1 LNKDEGGSFLANHKS
16 AIKRMKQSESR
27 RLLNAS
33 IRSSVKTEIKSI
45 VKAVEKKEQDGAKA
59 ALIAVIPK
67 ISKAAAKGIFHKRN
81 ASRKISRLT
90 RKVNALQA
98 TA

>member
-1 LNKDEGGSFLANHKS
+1 MANHKS
-16 AIKRMKQSESR
+16 AIKRTKQSEKH

-33 IRSSVKTEIKSI
+33 IRSSVKTEIKSV
-45 VKAVEKKEQDGAKA
+45 VKAVEKKERDGAKE
-59 ALIAVIPK
+59 ALVAVIPK

-98 TA
+98 AA

>member
-1 LNKDEGGSFLANHKS
+1 LANHKS

-98 TA
+98 AA

>member
-1 LNKDEGGSFLANHKS
+1 LANHKS
-16 AIKRMKQSESR
+16 AIKRMKQSEKR

-45 VKAVEKKEQDGAKA
+45 VKAVEKKEQDSAKE

-67 ISKAAAKGIFHKRN
+67 ISKAAAKGIFHKNN

-98 TA
+98 AT

>member
-1 LNKDEGGSFLANHKS
+1 MANHKS
-16 AIKRMKQSESR
+16 AIKRTKQSEKR

-45 VKAVEKKEQDGAKA
+45 VKTVEKKERDGAKE
-59 ALIAVIPK
+59 ALLAVIPK

-90 RKVNALQA
+90 RKVNALQSA
-98 TA
+98 A

>member
-1 LNKDEGGSFLANHKS
+1 MANHKS

>member
-1 LNKDEGGSFLANHKS
+1 LANHKS
-16 AIKRMKQSESR
+16 AIKRMKQSEKR

-45 VKAVEKKEQDGAKA
+45 VKAVEKKEQDGAKE

-67 ISKAAAKGIFHKRN
+67 ISKAAAKGIFHKKN

-98 TA
+98 AA